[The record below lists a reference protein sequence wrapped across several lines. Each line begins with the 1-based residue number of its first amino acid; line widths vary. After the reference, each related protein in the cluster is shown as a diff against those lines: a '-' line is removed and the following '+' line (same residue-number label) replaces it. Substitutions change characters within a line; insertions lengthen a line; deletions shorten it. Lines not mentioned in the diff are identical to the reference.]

1 MNFAIKGWRKKI
13 MLSLAFAL
21 LGTDLLT
28 GMGTKAYVQAAD
40 GDESIIVEDFEDGI
54 SDVKFTP
61 KRLYEASMHLETL
74 ESLESN
80 KYVRNGEHSARI
92 DYDMIDIVDNPSHI
106 EVGYQSS
113 QPVTGYPIKVGMW
126 VYGHNEGHLITT
138 KFRDGN
144 GSSFQA
150 EFYDDT
156 TDGINWTGWKYVEA
170 DVPQGKPGPIV
181 LELFFQLKQSDMSK
195 KNKGSIWVDDIRLI
209 YEEVDEDLDV
219 PVITPIAPVAN
230 GVLTA
235 PLDELQIELTDI
247 GAGLDLDTL
256 SVRLDGTDIT
266 ADVQYSPDTSLL
278 TFPGERIDG
287 GYHEL
292 AIQVNDLNGNPAE
305 KMYSFTINAGER
317 LAMTAAE
324 EAESN
329 EIYAVEVSL
338 QDYLNADSARF
349 ELKYDPNTLQVE
361 HIAPASGVSETSTI
375 DEANGTVQVGLDGIS
390 ADVADGVATISFRVN
405 SEAVLAR
412 GEAYKT
418 VTMSSSELAS
428 GGMATSTPLAS
439 PVRYTIAFP
448 LHLEM
453 TGFGIDTTS
462 TFTVTDRDKR
472 PVEGVDVYF
481 TGLLKQSS
489 LLTIE
494 TVTANV
500 YEDDDATSEVL
511 RVVTE
516 GQRYYG
522 SGEPDDGWYEIILE
536 DGVTTGNI
544 AAADVASVT
553 LDGTLGM
560 TNAAGQ
566 LTTNLATLALG
577 SYQVQAVQSDQN
589 SKVVKYEVVAT
600 YGSATPEF
608 VQTYV
613 AEDLSTQLSA
623 AWQTNSATKD
633 TFIQYI
639 EASEWGIGEEPDASF
654 VKVQPSESELQVLSL
669 KEKGARGEI
678 RFHNVLVEGLKAN
691 TAYKYR
697 VGYEGHWSAWYAY
710 STLDQDNATPL
721 SFLYV
726 TDSHTK
732 EDAGLEEYQELM
744 VDAFEQYPSTQFVM
758 HGGDMVDTGGALDEW
773 RQFWRAS
780 SVYATSFPS
789 ALALGNH
796 DVKSEGKDVFVKGA
810 NFPMNGPESHL
821 QYAYAYDIDDTHFVV
836 LNSEGTEEQMIDQ
849 ADWLQE
855 DLESNDKKWT
865 IAMFHRPAYH
875 TEDGRDTLV
884 EYTQTYFAPI
894 LEKMGV
900 DLVLV
905 GHDHVYARTYPMMD
919 GKPNKSTNKGTV
931 YLDGGAAG
939 WKFYDGQKYD
949 YLTHIYDENVPVY
962 SAIEITQN
970 EITIEARTNEGV
982 LIDEFAVTK
991 PKTEEP
997 SNPGTIGGTIPDQTP
1012 DADKVLT
1019 GQEVE
1024 AAVESGRLLIDMS
1037 ENGGTIGIPV
1047 GLAELFKQL
1056 EDGEVV
1062 IAVPNQP
1069 NIVIQGQ
1076 EINRLLQDN
1085 DDAKT
1090 IVLSVEYVTST
1101 EQEKLVKQLQTTKKK
1116 ADALIVGFMVKATAG
1131 ETSTSISY
1139 KLDLDWD
1146 EVTAYTNLYEIGAD
1160 GKLTLVKANVAHDAD
1175 RLEWE
1180 SGHVYAAFEIVTN
1193 YSDLS
1198 SDHWSYDYIQLLS
1211 ATNLVTGVDAE
1222 RFAINAP
1229 ITRAE
1234 FTTIIARALK
1244 LSATGDGK
1252 FDDVEEDA
1260 WYTDA
1265 VIAAAEKGIINGQ
1278 SDLLFNPHARI
1289 SRQEMAVIIKRA
1301 YDYLIESNT
1310 GIKGQATFNDMD
1322 DAEAWAVDAI
1332 AIVEQLG
1339 IIQGSGNGKFHPQ
1352 SPLTRAEAT
1361 KVIAKLL
1368 YR

>member
-1 MNFAIKGWRKKI
+1 MKMFTQALQRRLL
-13 MLSLAFAL
+13 LSFVIAL
-21 LGTDLLT
+21 LGMELLT
-28 GMGTKAYVQAAD
+28 AFGPQSYVQAAD
-40 GDESIIVEDFEDGI
+40 GGESMIVEDFEDGI
-54 SDVKFTP
+54 ADVKFNP
-61 KRLYEASMHLETL
+61 KRMHEATL
-74 ESLESN
+74 HWEDNE

-92 DYDMIDIVDNPSHI
+92 DYDMIDIVDNPSQI
-106 EVGYQSS
+106 EVGYPSNQL
-113 QPVTGYPIKVGMW
+113 VTGYPIKVGMW

-150 EFYDDT
+150 EFYDAD
-156 TDGINWTGWKYVEA
+156 TDGIDWTGWKYIEA
-170 DVPQGKPGPIV
+170 DVPQGKPGQIV

-195 KNKGSIWVDDIRLI
+195 KNKGSIWVDDIRFI

-219 PVITPIAPVAN
+219 PVITPITPVAD

-235 PLDELQIELTDI
+235 PLNEMQIELTDA
-247 GAGLDLDTL
+247 GAGLDMDTL
-256 SVRLDGTDIT
+256 SVQLDGADIT
-266 ADVQYSPDTSLL
+266 EDVQYAPDTNLL

-305 KMYSFTINAGER
+305 KTYSFTINAGER
-317 LAMTAAE
+317 LSMTAAE

-329 EIYAVEVSL
+329 EIYAVEVRL
-338 QDYLNADSARF
+338 QDYLNADTAQF
-349 ELKYDPNTLQVE
+349 ELNYDPNTLQVDN
-361 HIAPASGVSETSTI
+361 IVPANGVSETSMI
-375 DEANGTVQVGLDGIS
+375 DEAGGTVQVGLDGIS
-390 ADVADGVATISFRVN
+390 AAVAGGIATINFRVN
-405 SEAVLAR
+405 AEAVLAR

-418 VTMSSSELAS
+418 VTMSSSQLAS
-428 GGMATSTPLAS
+428 DSNPTSTPLAS
-439 PVRYTIAFP
+439 PIRYTIAFP

-453 TGFGIDTTS
+453 TGVATDTTS
-462 TFTVTDRDKR
+462 TFTVTDRDMQ

-489 LLTIE
+489 LVTIN

-500 YEDDDATSEVL
+500 YKDDDASSEVL
-511 RVVTE
+511 EDAGE
-516 GQRYYG
+516 GQRFYG
-522 SGEPDDGWYEIILE
+522 SAEPDDGWYEVILP
-536 DGVTTGNI
+536 DGVRTGYV
-544 AAADVASVT
+544 AEADVVSQT
-553 LDGTLGM
+553 LDGSLGA

-566 LTTNLATLALG
+566 ITTDLTTLALG
-577 SYQVQAVQSDQN
+577 SYQVQAVQGDQN
-589 SKVVKYEVVAT
+589 SKVVKYEVVEP

-623 AWQTNSATKD
+623 AWQTDSATKD
-633 TFIQYI
+633 TYIQYI
-639 EASEWGIGEEPDASF
+639 EASEWGAGDEPDASF
-654 VKVQPSESELQVLSL
+654 VKQQQSESELQVLSL

-678 RFHNVLVEGLKAN
+678 RFHNVLVKGLRAN

-697 VGYEGHWSAWYAY
+697 VGYEGQWSTWYEY
-710 STLDQDNATPL
+710 STLDQDKATPL

-744 VDAFEQYPSTQFVM
+744 TGAFEQYPTTQFVM

-780 SVYATSFPS
+780 SVYAATHPS

-796 DVKSEGKDVFVKGA
+796 DVKSEGKDVFTKGA
-810 NFPMNGPESHL
+810 NFPLNGPESHL

-836 LNSEGTEEQMIDQ
+836 LNSEGTEEQMIAQ
-849 ADWLQE
+849 AEWLQE

-875 TEDGRDTLV
+875 TEAGRDTLV

-905 GHDHVYARTYPMMD
+905 GHDHVYARTYPMLD

-939 WKFYDGQKYD
+939 WKFYNGIKYD
-949 YLTHIYDENVPVY
+949 YLTHIFDEDVPVY

-970 EITIEARTNEGV
+970 EIRIEARTIEGV
-982 LIDEFAVTK
+982 LIDEFAVVK
-991 PKTEEP
+991 PKTDEP
-997 SNPGTIGGTIPDQTP
+997 SQPGTIDGTIPNQTP

-1019 GQEVE
+1019 GEDVE
-1024 AAVESGRLLIDMS
+1024 AAIQSGQLVIDLS
-1037 ENGGTIGIPV
+1037 EKGGTIGIPTE
-1047 GLAELFKQL
+1047 LAALFKQW

-1069 NIVIQGQ
+1069 NIVIQGK
-1076 EINRLLQDN
+1076 EINRLLKDN

-1090 IVLSVEYVTST
+1090 IELSIEYVTSA
-1101 EQEKLVKQLQTTKKK
+1101 EQQELVNQLQTAKKK
-1116 ADALIVGFMVKATAG
+1116 ADAVIDGFTVKATAG
-1131 ETSTSISY
+1131 EISPPLSY
-1139 KLDLDWD
+1139 KLDMDWD

-1160 GKLTLVKANVAHDAD
+1160 GKLTLVKANVAHLPDS
-1175 RLEWE
+1175 LELKA
-1180 SGHVYAAFEIVTN
+1180 GHTYAAIEIVTN

-1198 SDHWSYDYIQLLS
+1198 RDHWSYDYIQLLS
-1211 ATNLVTGVDAE
+1211 ASDLVTGVDAE

-1244 LSATGDGK
+1244 LSASGEGT

-1260 WYTDA
+1260 WYADA
-1265 VIAAAEKGIINGQ
+1265 VIAAAENGIVNGQ
-1278 SDLLFNPHARI
+1278 ADQRFNPHARI
-1289 SRQEMAVIIKRA
+1289 SRQEMAVIIYRA
-1301 YDYLIESNT
+1301 YGYLNETTTDNNHTAS
-1310 GIKGQATFNDMD
+1310 FNDMD

-1332 AIVEQLG
+1332 AGVERLG
-1339 IIQGSGNGKFHPQ
+1339 IIQGSGNGKFNPL
-1352 SPLTRAEAT
+1352 SPLTRAEAA

-1368 YR
+1368 YL